1 MCAPAACASGVR
13 FVDFLVLGSYFGR
26 RTFGGWGL
34 VCVAVLRRGVDG
46 DYRAP
51 AGRASG
57 DLRRAKAS
65 SEIRSSVSAV
75 FSPDMLC

>member
-34 VCVAVLRRGVDG
+34 VCVAVCD
-46 DYRAP
+46 P
-51 AGRASG
+51 ALMVTTARPQVA
-57 DLRRAKAS
+57 RQ
-65 SEIRSSVSAV
+65 E
-75 FSPDMLC
+75 P